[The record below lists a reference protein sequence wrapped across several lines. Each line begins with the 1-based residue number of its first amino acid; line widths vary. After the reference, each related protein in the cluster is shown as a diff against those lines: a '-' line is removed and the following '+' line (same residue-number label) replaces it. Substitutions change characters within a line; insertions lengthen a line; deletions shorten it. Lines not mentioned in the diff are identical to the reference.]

1 MNLKN
6 ILMFLLISLLILNL
20 ADAQNVITSS
30 TQRKIAIAVGVSNY
44 EYAGILKNT
53 LNDATDISNKLRLLG
68 FDVTSILDPDIKSF
82 NLKIDS
88 ITKLLTNKDIFM
100 FYFSGHGAEYN
111 GENYLFVKNSN
122 PTSPTDMPYETYPIG
137 KLLGRIEY
145 AKVQTNII
153 ILDACRSN
161 PFVRSWTKDGNP
173 REGLMNIN
181 APAGSFIGFAAS
193 PGKTASDG
201 IRKNG
206 TYTEAILK
214 YIELKNITI
223 DELFNKVNKEVRI
236 QSAGKQIPFKNSSL
250 EDNYYFNFDN
260 TFKEIYTAQNGDG
273 PRVSPINRPIFKM
286 PKVVTGYRDERLNS
300 FGVVSINKTTFDK
313 NEFIELSLS
322 LFNKATSDKAT
333 PVFVDIVKRN
343 SPTSVTQIYTEQF
356 QLIDKNN
363 IFRMSTAIPSGTYEL
378 TVGFYLLDEI
388 NQEYPPFYK
397 KIYSFTIL

>member
-1 MNLKN
+1 MNQKN

-30 TQRKIAIAVGVSNY
+30 TQRRIAIAVGVSNY
-44 EYAGILKNT
+44 EHAGILKNT

-68 FDVTSILDPDIKSF
+68 FDVTTILDPDVKSF

-137 KLLGRIEY
+137 KLLGRVEY
-145 AKVQTNII
+145 TKVQTNII

-260 TFKEIYTAQNGDG
+260 TFKEIYATQNGDG
-273 PRVSPINRPIFKM
+273 PRLSPINRPIFKM
-286 PKVVTGYRDERLNS
+286 PKVVTGYRDERLIS
-300 FGVVSINKTTFDK
+300 FGVVSINKTT
-313 NEFIELSLS
+313 
-322 LFNKATSDKAT
+322 
-333 PVFVDIVKRN
+333 
-343 SPTSVTQIYTEQF
+343 
-356 QLIDKNN
+356 
-363 IFRMSTAIPSGTYEL
+363 
-378 TVGFYLLDEI
+378 
-388 NQEYPPFYK
+388 
-397 KIYSFTIL
+397 

>member
-1 MNLKN
+1 MNQKN
-6 ILMFLLISLLILNL
+6 TLMFLLISLLILNL
-20 ADAQNVITSS
+20 ADAQNIITSS

-44 EYAGILKNT
+44 EHAGILKNT

-68 FDVTSILDPDIKSF
+68 FDVTSILDPDIKSL

-111 GENYLFVKNSN
+111 GENYLFIKNSN

-322 LFNKATSDKAT
+322 LFNKAISDKAT

-343 SPTSVTQIYTEQF
+343 SPTSMTQIYTEQF

-363 IFRMSTAIPSGTYEL
+363 IFRMSTAIPTGTYEL

>member
-1 MNLKN
+1 MNQKN
-6 ILMFLLISLLILNL
+6 TLMFLLISLLILNL
-20 ADAQNVITSS
+20 ADAQNIITSS

-44 EYAGILKNT
+44 EHAGILKNT
-53 LNDATDISNKLRLLG
+53 LNDATDISNKLRMLG
-68 FDVTSILDPDIKSF
+68 FDVTSILDPDIKSL

-111 GENYLFVKNSN
+111 GENYLFIKNSN

-322 LFNKATSDKAT
+322 LFNKAISDKAT

-343 SPTSVTQIYTEQF
+343 SPTSMTQIYTEQF

-363 IFRMSTAIPSGTYEL
+363 IFRMSTAIPTGTYEL